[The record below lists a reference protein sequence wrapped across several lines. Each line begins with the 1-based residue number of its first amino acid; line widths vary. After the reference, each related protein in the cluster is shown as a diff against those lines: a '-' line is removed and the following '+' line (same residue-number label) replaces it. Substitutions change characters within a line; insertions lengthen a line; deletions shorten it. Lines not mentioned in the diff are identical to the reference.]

1 MDFTSD
7 LNSRDSSNGSSAGGR
22 SSSSPAGQLSSGQE
36 FMNDDE
42 IQISNLQETKDALL
56 QQRAKLLALVANRK
70 KELAAVQQRSANARQ
85 QQTDAEESLIPKD
98 PGGLLE
104 LFTKAL
110 NTSTGLA
117 EKRSTRTQINGASQ
131 LEEELL
137 NKYDVLPLLNRNLRL
152 AALVRSCPHMRIESA
167 NPSDM
172 RIRYLVDYQD
182 EDLFQLHCNID
193 IDSSTGYVRS
203 FSDVQL
209 ISDMPEHT
217 LGLLKEY
224 TIRTGNIAYLL
235 FGCNEYTR
243 LCIRR
248 NAVLSSLQDS
258 ACKTIPHLKVVQHSM
273 DLIKFAKNSWQIEV
287 RFDVL
292 FIEERL
298 PFPSSNIQATLY
310 KNGAMMEDVQD
321 ILNGL
326 IREYGVKEGILQL
339 IRSLY
344 I

>member
-7 LNSRDSSNGSSAGGR
+7 LNSRDGSNDSSAAGR
-22 SSSSPAGQLSSGQE
+22 SSPAPAGQLSSGQE

-56 QQRAKLLALVANRK
+56 QQRAKLLSLLANRK
-70 KELAAVQQRSANARQ
+70 KELAAVQHRNVNIRQ
-85 QQTDAEESLIPKD
+85 QQAKVGESLIPKD

-110 NTSTGLA
+110 NTSAGPA
-117 EKRSTRTQINGASQ
+117 EKKTTRGHINGASQ

-182 EDLFQLHCNID
+182 QELFQLHCNID

-203 FSDVQL
+203 FSDVKL
-209 ISDMPEHT
+209 MFDTPAHT
-217 LGLLKEY
+217 LELLKEY
-224 TIRTGNIAYLL
+224 TNKTGNVAYLL
-235 FGCNEYTR
+235 FGCSEYTR
-243 LCIRR
+243 LCCRR
-248 NAVLSSLQDS
+248 NAVLLSLQDS
-258 ACKTIPHLKVVQHSM
+258 ACKTIPHLKVVQHST
-273 DLIKFAKNSWQIEV
+273 DLIRFAKHSWQIEV
-287 RFDVL
+287 RFDIL
-292 FIEERL
+292 FNEERL
-298 PFPSSNIQATLY
+298 PFPSSSIKVTLY